1 MSNPGCVE
9 LSDKLSSCIPYSC
22 YFHVK
27 NSSNDSM
34 QIEKKV
40 IGANS
45 EKCEYTIIV
54 SDLSDSRN
62 SGGLKC
68 NFNIDEKNLLV
79 QFYKK
84 NTFTNETGLTDLGE
98 IMKSFIDDEVCVES
112 NSKI

>member
-54 SDLSDSRN
+54 SDL
-62 SGGLKC
+62 
-68 NFNIDEKNLLV
+68 
-79 QFYKK
+79 
-84 NTFTNETGLTDLGE
+84 
-98 IMKSFIDDEVCVES
+98 
-112 NSKI
+112 